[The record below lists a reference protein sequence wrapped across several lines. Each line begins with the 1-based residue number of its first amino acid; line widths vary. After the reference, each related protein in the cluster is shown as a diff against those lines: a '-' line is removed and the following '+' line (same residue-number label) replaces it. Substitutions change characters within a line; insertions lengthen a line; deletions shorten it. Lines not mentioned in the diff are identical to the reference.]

1 MKQTYLMT
9 DEDGAEYDI
18 PQEHLESF
26 RQTFPKASATTSY
39 RTENG
44 EEYDIPQGHD
54 EAFRQTFA
62 NAQPMRR
69 YSFAD
74 GTTRSFTAPEL
85 AKFLGT
91 EYRTDER
98 FARDRDEDAAA
109 TGKAM
114 AAWTAQR
121 DAAQAAVPPE
131 LQPRG
136 ALHGAAQGALAG
148 AKFALGNIAAALPE
162 AAASIAEAGGNALE
176 AGSAPGSLGDAFGS
190 WLRNSGRGLKR
201 WLGENVKGDMYDE
214 NGVRVMSG
222 LEADLGYMDDLAKVG
237 EIAGDAAGMAVKF
250 APAAVAGPGY
260 IEAILASDGIN
271 AYRDTY
277 DSARERGWGAAE
289 ANVAGATAGLIN
301 YFGGKMLMKS
311 GEIAG
316 DWVKGVLGRFL
327 ASGGV
332 ASGAMAAQAAGNRG
346 VQNVLEGRPLTEGMG
361 RDAADAAVEGG
372 MFHVM
377 NAAAHGAKGAV
388 AARKETAAM
397 MDMRKS
403 NLLAVAEAEGGGE
416 FLDRVMRSN
425 GMEAAIE
432 ARKSGMDVSR
442 KMGKAADLPD
452 NMNAEE
458 RNAVVDAIVRNRAAQ
473 PQQQQPPEA
482 QPAPAAAPELPAHGN
497 RLRRQQPNFRHRG
510 QGEEPIP
517 AEEPV
522 QTEQQTTEPIQEK
535 TNETRNV
542 PVETQPQP
550 SAQDAGRDGQQP
562 PPQAEPRPVEAQPQ
576 GSEVPAAGQIEAQPE
591 TQPASN
597 RLRRADGTDPLA
609 EQRGQGAAP
618 ERADGFRLES
628 STPQQIAAEEAR
640 RREQAEIKRRQEAP
654 LKGSGAV
661 NVQPE
666 MDLGQT
672 GQQDL
677 FSPIAEKPKTA
688 PVAAPKKTGAT
699 TPPKGAES
707 AEGGKSASAGTS
719 AASAFKRG
727 DRVFLKGAADGQR
740 VTFLKANVDG
750 TADVQVRTPGANRYM
765 PEKVETRTVPIGDV
779 SGGGMKDTLTDAERS
794 AYRRGVA
801 EQQRDSMRDDPILQR
816 IDAAYRTAE
825 TDAERNALK
834 AQFVDRA
841 RQLQSAAGLDTS
853 EARASRGNA
862 QDVPAKWTDAARK
875 PLERAA
881 HALRNSVTVGG
892 KRLKVSFADR
902 PAEAVSTRESAA
914 MAGTGRL
921 LDNGRGVAALAN
933 DIRSTAATD
942 FDALPRMPQTVDA
955 AFAAWRGSPTPK
967 MRRQLAKA
975 IFGTLSQKTVKMR
988 DGRDLAITENG
999 IDNVLSHMGTNEGVA
1014 QGRVAFVRG
1023 IMDFAKN
1030 AVPVYSERKG
1040 LTRYTT
1046 YAALAKYGNAN
1057 HIGSITAL
1065 VGTDGRL
1072 GLHDIN
1078 AIQENINPT
1087 GSNRTIAPSEGRSL
1101 VRNSNGVNTRI
1112 ILQRVLLGQDA
1123 TAEDFANWLA
1133 GQASNTR
1140 KSIGGVFTG
1149 TAADYANRSRQG
1161 GVDDGPSVKKIGT
1174 GEGSQVYGW
1183 GLYGSNVRG
1192 VAEGYAKADLSRKD
1206 AQSVLINDKDAKFA
1220 SAVEMRVA
1228 RAFERAYGNVKGTLE
1243 NLRNGYYDAKIKSE
1257 SGHDPNKKAEAAKD
1271 AEFWKQAIED
1281 FEANPEKYRLKEG
1294 NIYEQTFFTNRAPG
1308 DESHLLKWYGNV
1320 SDPRNNFAEQ
1330 EKWIRAQAKKE
1341 DVKLPRDLGGWGED
1355 VYKTLADV
1363 LGSPQAASEFLYRAG
1378 IDGIKYPVDSYGGKT
1393 VKDGDKA
1400 GWNYVAF
1407 SDENIRVDHKWT
1419 DGELRYMRN
1428 ADGVTV
1434 GEYDA
1439 AKGEIRLYPGATVA
1453 DVVHEFTHPLMDYAR
1468 AEADAGRGEF
1478 MGKIKQIIDAERA
1491 TWEKPVRDAYA
1502 GKGEGEILEEIFAHA
1517 IGKKGER
1524 LFGKSTNTL
1533 EGRRWYNRLWD
1544 AVKGV
1549 WQDFATKMGWNKADL
1564 RGLDGMSPEDAA
1576 QKILSEMAKG
1586 RSFGDAATALT
1597 GEVKFGKVRAM
1608 DHKRLADVM
1617 RGLVADRLKH
1627 PRFTKEEVAASGGT
1641 KHERLWNY
1649 ILSLE
1654 STDVHAGGA
1663 KAGASR
1669 DGGDAS
1675 QGGDWLERFRRM
1687 VTRYGSDPRGLNAPS
1702 GIMDEKERIFEKWTR
1717 NFSDRFAPIKS
1728 LQESARKN
1736 ALPGADVPD
1745 PYYEKRVQPGRNEA
1759 DRRAIDMI
1767 ADEYRRFLRDSKGK
1781 VTHEDMSRYVKARD
1795 ALYRNPDMQKRLG
1808 VVNGAGI
1815 SDAKAR
1821 EWLDGFQADGKTPTL
1836 EKGYA
1841 IIQKLKSDFGLQ
1853 RLVDG
1858 GMLDQE
1864 TAKMLE
1870 DRNPDYAP
1878 QRTDWSDENG
1888 GFDRN
1893 STRSMES
1900 PALKKALG
1908 RSSEADDPITFLF
1921 MQAKDNAAR
1930 TNENRTRQEMAK
1942 LVRMFPEIGKVRT
1955 QNKTKAHDYK
1965 TGGDAYVDD
1974 PMDREDKN
1982 LLLVSFRENGRKMY
1996 IEFAD
2001 TERGR
2006 MVAEAMRDEGVVRS
2020 PEQFAA
2026 FTRAW
2031 ASTATQLSGTFTGR
2045 NFLKDTIE
2053 VALNSAADTGLK
2065 GGAGFL
2071 KNQMADMPGVVSTIR
2086 EYLKKGTFG
2095 GKFGRELEMFVKEGG
2110 EIGGIGREGYQDV
2123 NADLSRQQKSFAGKF
2138 ALGGAKEKASLVSE
2152 AVFGRIKGA
2161 NEVVEFLSRFNNF
2174 RNRLAR
2180 AGANPSRQAV
2190 KDAVLAS
2197 REDSTDFNMYGRQRW
2212 LNDVYMFSNSI
2223 LGGTL
2228 RSAKLLAKNPK
2239 RGAALAGSLLA
2250 YGFVE
2255 AMADALFNDDDDREA
2270 ARTGTGGGKDLSER
2284 ERSQT
2289 LFFRFGGKYF
2299 RLPMHAGPFSA
2310 LKYTGGNIAR
2320 AMLGKISWGDAA
2332 AYTAKEW
2339 ATLGTHLGGAGEVDF
2354 ANGPKGVVESLT
2366 PSVIRPIVELASNQD
2381 FAGKRIYRPEGF
2393 DTTKPKSESA
2403 FQSTGAGYV
2412 AFARLLNRIGG
2423 GNEHRRGWEWL
2434 DNPPEAYKHIV
2445 EAVGK
2450 NMWRDVSGAAD
2461 LVEKG
2466 VKSAATGR
2474 NEFDR
2479 NDIPGLRDVT
2489 RNVPDN
2495 THRYY
2500 DALEKYKAD
2509 KAELKGT
2516 QDVAR
2521 ARELRRGK
2529 PYLFAG
2535 KSLLDGQINQVK
2547 ELMHLERGEIK
2558 YGKEWVKP
2566 KTPVSE
2572 ERKKRYHDKKLQM
2585 QARILKTLGG

>member
-1 MKQTYLMT
+1 M
-9 DEDGAEYDI
+9 
-18 PQEHLESF
+18 SF
-26 RQTFPKASATTSY
+26 LRGELPSP
-39 RTENG
+39 EN
-44 EEYDIPQGHD
+44 P
-54 EAFRQTFA
+54 
-62 NAQPMRR
+62 
-69 YSFAD
+69 
-74 GTTRSFTAPEL
+74 
-85 AKFLGT
+85 
-91 EYRTDER
+91 
-98 FARDRDEDAAA
+98 
-109 TGKAM
+109 
-114 AAWTAQR
+114 
-121 DAAQAAVPPE
+121 
-131 LQPRG
+131 
-136 ALHGAAQGALAG
+136 
-148 AKFALGNIAAALPE
+148 
-162 AAASIAEAGGNALE
+162 
-176 AGSAPGSLGDAFGS
+176 
-190 WLRNSGRGLKR
+190 
-201 WLGENVKGDMYDE
+201 
-214 NGVRVMSG
+214 
-222 LEADLGYMDDLAKVG
+222 
-237 EIAGDAAGMAVKF
+237 
-250 APAAVAGPGY
+250 
-260 IEAILASDGIN
+260 
-271 AYRDTY
+271 
-277 DSARERGWGAAE
+277 
-289 ANVAGATAGLIN
+289 
-301 YFGGKMLMKS
+301 
-311 GEIAG
+311 
-316 DWVKGVLGRFL
+316 
-327 ASGGV
+327 SGG
-332 ASGAMAAQAAGNRG
+332 
-346 VQNVLEGRPLTEGMG
+346 
-361 RDAADAAVEGG
+361 
-372 MFHVM
+372 
-377 NAAAHGAKGAV
+377 
-388 AARKETAAM
+388 
-397 MDMRKS
+397 
-403 NLLAVAEAEGGGE
+403 
-416 FLDRVMRSN
+416 
-425 GMEAAIE
+425 
-432 ARKSGMDVSR
+432 
-442 KMGKAADLPD
+442 
-452 NMNAEE
+452 
-458 RNAVVDAIVRNRAAQ
+458 
-473 PQQQQPPEA
+473 
-482 QPAPAAAPELPAHGN
+482 
-497 RLRRQQPNFRHRG
+497 
-510 QGEEPIP
+510 
-517 AEEPV
+517 
-522 QTEQQTTEPIQEK
+522 
-535 TNETRNV
+535 
-542 PVETQPQP
+542 
-550 SAQDAGRDGQQP
+550 
-562 PPQAEPRPVEAQPQ
+562 
-576 GSEVPAAGQIEAQPE
+576 
-591 TQPASN
+591 
-597 RLRRADGTDPLA
+597 
-609 EQRGQGAAP
+609 
-618 ERADGFRLES
+618 
-628 STPQQIAAEEAR
+628 
-640 RREQAEIKRRQEAP
+640 RE
-654 LKGSGAV
+654 
-661 NVQPE
+661 N
-666 MDLGQT
+666 
-672 GQQDL
+672 
-677 FSPIAEKPKTA
+677 
-688 PVAAPKKTGAT
+688 
-699 TPPKGAES
+699 
-707 AEGGKSASAGTS
+707 
-719 AASAFKRG
+719 
-727 DRVFLKGAADGQR
+727 
-740 VTFLKANVDG
+740 
-750 TADVQVRTPGANRYM
+750 
-765 PEKVETRTVPIGDV
+765 
-779 SGGGMKDTLTDAERS
+779 
-794 AYRRGVA
+794 
-801 EQQRDSMRDDPILQR
+801 
-816 IDAAYRTAE
+816 
-825 TDAERNALK
+825 
-834 AQFVDRA
+834 
-841 RQLQSAAGLDTS
+841 
-853 EARASRGNA
+853 
-862 QDVPAKWTDAARK
+862 
-875 PLERAA
+875 
-881 HALRNSVTVGG
+881 
-892 KRLKVSFADR
+892 
-902 PAEAVSTRESAA
+902 
-914 MAGTGRL
+914 
-921 LDNGRGVAALAN
+921 
-933 DIRSTAATD
+933 
-942 FDALPRMPQTVDA
+942 
-955 AFAAWRGSPTPK
+955 
-967 MRRQLAKA
+967 
-975 IFGTLSQKTVKMR
+975 
-988 DGRDLAITENG
+988 
-999 IDNVLSHMGTNEGVA
+999 
-1014 QGRVAFVRG
+1014 
-1023 IMDFAKN
+1023 
-1030 AVPVYSERKG
+1030 
-1040 LTRYTT
+1040 
-1046 YAALAKYGNAN
+1046 
-1057 HIGSITAL
+1057 
-1065 VGTDGRL
+1065 
-1072 GLHDIN
+1072 
-1078 AIQENINPT
+1078 
-1087 GSNRTIAPSEGRSL
+1087 
-1101 VRNSNGVNTRI
+1101 
-1112 ILQRVLLGQDA
+1112 
-1123 TAEDFANWLA
+1123 
-1133 GQASNTR
+1133 
-1140 KSIGGVFTG
+1140 
-1149 TAADYANRSRQG
+1149 
-1161 GVDDGPSVKKIGT
+1161 
-1174 GEGSQVYGW
+1174 
-1183 GLYGSNVRG
+1183 
-1192 VAEGYAKADLSRKD
+1192 
-1206 AQSVLINDKDAKFA
+1206 
-1220 SAVEMRVA
+1220 
-1228 RAFERAYGNVKGTLE
+1228 
-1243 NLRNGYYDAKIKSE
+1243 AKIKN
-1257 SGHDPNKKAEAAKD
+1257 GLIFYNHLANK
-1271 AEFWKQAIED
+1271 
-1281 FEANPEKYRLKEG
+1281 
-1294 NIYEQTFFTNRAPG
+1294 
-1308 DESHLLKWYGNV
+1308 
-1320 SDPRNNFAEQ
+1320 
-1330 EKWIRAQAKKE
+1330 
-1341 DVKLPRDLGGWGED
+1341 
-1355 VYKTLADV
+1355 
-1363 LGSPQAASEFLYRAG
+1363 LGSPKAASEFLARAG
-1378 IDGIKYPVDSYGGKT
+1378 IDGVKYPVGTAGGK
-1393 VKDGDKA
+1393 VKDGDKT

-1407 SDENIRVDHKWT
+1407 SDEHIRVDHKWT

-1428 ADGVTV
+1428 ADGVIV

-1517 IGKKGER
+1517 MGEKGER
-1524 LFGKSTNTL
+1524 LFGKSINTL

-1564 RGLDGMSPEDAA
+1564 RGLERMSPEDAA

-1586 RSFGDAATALT
+1586 RSFGDAPTSAVPTT
-1597 GEVKFGKVRAM
+1597 KSSVR
-1608 DHKRLADVM
+1608 R
-1617 RGLVADRLKH
+1617 
-1627 PRFTKEEVAASGGT
+1627 
-1641 KHERLWNY
+1641 
-1649 ILSLE
+1649 
-1654 STDVHAGGA
+1654 
-1663 KAGASR
+1663 SR
-1669 DGGDAS
+1669 GDAP
-1675 QGGDWLERFRRM
+1675 QPAG
-1687 VTRYGSDPRGLNAPS
+1687 

-1821 EWLDGFQADGKTPTL
+1821 AWLDGFQTDGKTPTL

-1982 LLLVSFRENGRKMY
+1982 PLLVSFRENGRKMY

-2006 MVAEAMRDEGVVRS
+2006 MVAEAMRGEGVVRS

-2053 VALNSAADTGLK
+2053 VALNSTADTGLK

-2071 KNQMADMPGVVSTIR
+2071 KNQTADMPGVVSTIC

-2161 NEVVEFLSRFNNF
+2161 NEVVELLSRFNNF

-2255 AMADALFNDDDDREA
+2255 AMADALFNDDDDKKA
-2270 ARTGTGGGKDLSER
+2270 ARTGTGGDKDLSER

-2289 LFFRFGGKYF
+2289 LFFRSGGKYF

-2320 AMLGKISWGDAA
+2320 AMLGKISWKDAA

-2339 ATLGTHLGGAGEVDF
+2339 VTLGTHLGGVGEVDF

-2366 PSVIRPIVELASNQD
+2366 PSVIRPIVELAANQD

-2466 VKSAATGR
+2466 VKSVATGR